1 MEKKIHLMKKIFNDK
16 VIEWSSTAL
25 LIVGVILT
33 SYNIF
38 PLNIW
43 IAFIGNTGW
52 IIVGM
57 IWKKMSLVVV
67 SIFLGVIYLS
77 GLINHYI
84 L

>member
-1 MEKKIHLMKKIFNDK
+1 MKKIFNEK
-16 VIEWSSTAL
+16 FIEWSSTAL

-38 PLNIW
+38 PFNIW
-43 IAFIGNTGW
+43 IAFIGNMGW

-57 IWKKMSLVVV
+57 IWKKMSLVIV

-77 GLINHYI
+77 GLINYYI